1 MHRAGL
7 KAEGISQK
15 CAFALSPWYSYLSAT
30 KLNQL
35 SLSMTASPTEATA
48 TTGSDTA
55 SKIESST
62 LINQSF
68 LYQNSKTGN
77 ISSAPLKA
85 SQLCRILCPVAAVQS
100 LQHLTPET
108 QLLALEAD
116 GSYSTLGWKP
126 AKTIPILREAIATW
140 YYQDS
145 AGNAVGPVSCRALAT
160 LWLAGEEISNDT
172 LVYSEVCPEWSA
184 LHTVPNLPTT
194 LKAFDTAPPIW
205 TNQSQTTSNTMDQQ
219 NAAEQGND
227 SVFTEPQEVDSTNI
241 GEMPQEAHDEL
252 EAFLTST
259 AHMKG
264 HNDDDEHD
272 YDEGYESDGGTK
284 YVKDPRTGNW
294 IHEALAPKREKQKA
308 ATVTQ
313 NKSVSE
319 STASNTSSQ
328 QQPNKKKRKGGAKF
342 AAKNAKCWVYITG
355 LPPDVT
361 VDEVATVFGKAGIID
376 LDPETQRP
384 KIKLYK
390 HKDGTPLAG
399 QCKGD
404 GSLCFARKESV
415 DLALTLLDE
424 SQFRPSV
431 THTTDSVIR
440 VQRAKFEQHGTK
452 FDDKRARISNDK
464 RKVAKLAAIQAMDWD
479 EGEFNGR
486 LTGGRKGLRI
496 IVLKHMFNPAALA
509 GRPDEDSLLASME
522 QDLHAECEQW
532 GVVEKI
538 TVFSKNPAG
547 VVIVKFATPGAASDA
562 VKELDGR
569 MWKEAGRVEA
579 SFWDGVTDFTVR
591 DEVKEQKESEER
603 QEQFGKW
610 LEHQELP
617 EELRLKVDNA

>member
-1 MHRAGL
+1 
-7 KAEGISQK
+7 
-15 CAFALSPWYSYLSAT
+15 
-30 KLNQL
+30 
-35 SLSMTASPTEATA
+35 MTASQPEATTA
-48 TTGSDTA
+48 TTSSDTA
-55 SKIESST
+55 TEIDSST
-62 LINQSF
+62 TLVLNQSF

-77 ISSAPLKA
+77 VSSAPLQT
-85 SQLCRILCPVAAVQS
+85 SQLCRILCPVIAAAVQTQTQTL

-116 GSYSTLGWKP
+116 GSYSTAGWKP
-126 AKTIPILREAIATW
+126 AKTIPILREAVAVW

-145 AGNAVGPVSCRALAT
+145 AGNAVGPVSCRTLAA
-160 LWLAGEEISNDT
+160 LWLMAGEENEISNHT
-172 LVYSEVCPEWSA
+172 LVYSEVCPEWRA
-184 LHTVPNLPTT
+184 LHTVPNLEAC
-194 LKAFDTAPPIW
+194 LKAFDTPAPPPIW
-205 TNQSQTTSNTMDQQ
+205 TNQHPPPQSTIHTLDQQ
-219 NAAEQGND
+219 DMAQPGYGGIETQ
-227 SVFTEPQEVDSTNI
+227 QVDPNI
-241 GEMPQEAHDEL
+241 GDMPPEAHDEL

-259 AHMKG
+259 ANMQG
-264 HNDDDEHD
+264 HKNMDDDDDDEHD
-272 YDEGYESDGGTK
+272 YDEGYESDGGTR

-294 IHEALAPKREKQKA
+294 IHEALAPKREKSKA
-308 ATVTQ
+308 AAAAATQ
-313 NKSVSE
+313 QTSKSVSE

-328 QQPNKKKRKGGAKF
+328 QPNKKKKRKGAKF

-390 HKDGTPLAG
+390 HKDGTAAHQAGG

-440 VQRAKFEQHGTK
+440 VQRAKFEQHGTE

-538 TVFSKNPAG
+538 TIFSKNPAG

-603 QEQFGKW
+603 QEQFGQW

>member
-1 MHRAGL
+1 
-7 KAEGISQK
+7 
-15 CAFALSPWYSYLSAT
+15 
-30 KLNQL
+30 
-35 SLSMTASPTEATA
+35 MTASQTEATV
-48 TTGSDTA
+48 TGSDTA
-55 SKIESST
+55 DKNESST
-62 LINQSF
+62 PVNQSF

-77 ISSAPLKA
+77 ISSAPLQVT
-85 SQLCRILCPVAAVQS
+85 QLCRILCPVAAVQPP
-100 LQHLTPET
+100 QHLTPET

-116 GSYSTLGWKP
+116 GSYSTAGWKP
-126 AKTIPILREAIATW
+126 AKTIPIIQEAISTW

-145 AGNAVGPVSCRALAT
+145 VGNAVGPVSCRKLAE
-160 LWLAGEEISNDT
+160 LWLAGEEISGDT
-172 LVYSEVCPEWSA
+172 LVYSEICPEWSA
-184 LHTVPNLPTT
+184 LHTVPNLQTS

-205 TNQSQTTSNTMDQQ
+205 NQPPTTTNNMDQQ
-219 NAAEQGND
+219 GNGD
-227 SVFTEPQEVDSTNI
+227 GVLTETQDVGETMPKEV
-241 GEMPQEAHDEL
+241 HDEL

-259 AHMKG
+259 AHMGSKQPG
-264 HNDDDEHD
+264 HNDDDDDDAEHD
-272 YDEGYESDGGTK
+272 YDEGYESDGGTR
-284 YVKDPRTGNW
+284 YVKDPRTENW
-294 IHEALAPKREKQKA
+294 IHEALAPKREKQKTA
-308 ATVTQ
+308 ATQ
-313 NKSVSE
+313 QKSKSVSE
-319 STASNTSSQ
+319 STASNSSSQ
-328 QQPNKKKRKGGAKF
+328 QQPNKKKRKAKF
-342 AAKNAKCWVYITG
+342 AAKNAKCWVYVTG
-355 LPPDVT
+355 LPPDVS

-390 HKDGTPLAG
+390 HKDGPEAG

-424 SQFRPSV
+424 SHFRPSV
-431 THTTDSVIR
+431 TRLTTDPVIR

-452 FDDKRARISNDK
+452 FDDRRARISNDK

-496 IVLKHMFNPAALA
+496 IVLKHMFNPVVLA

-569 MWKEAGRVEA
+569 MWKEAGRIEA

-603 QEQFGKW
+603 QQEFGKW

-617 EELRLKVDNA
+617 EELRLKVDHT